1 MPHPCFSTGLADLD
15 SIIGEGCPGIP
26 RGGLTVIVGETG
38 AGKSSLCR
46 VIAHNVATQHTQE
59 TAAFR
64 VGLADIEGTPDAA
77 RQYNMIFLENMSQ
90 LAQILTRPTHDLVL
104 IDGVEYLSGRVGSDP
119 DLNPGAEQAR
129 QIDSILTRVDLHNL
143 ALVLTWQANRSSL
156 GRASTDSSH
165 RIPAGLAH
173 RASLILQVEDF
184 GKRVRV
190 TKNRFGMYGG
200 VAEFGPRWR
209 EIPRDLL
216 EPEFDRSLIKTRF
229 EREDVI

>member
-15 SIIGEGCPGIP
+15 AIIGEGCPGIP

-59 TAAFR
+59 EIAFR
-64 VGLADIEGTPDAA
+64 VGLADIETGPDPTATS
-77 RQYNMIFLENMSQ
+77 YNILSLETMSQ
-90 LAQILTRPTHDLVL
+90 LAQILTRPTFDLMI

-119 DLNPGAEQAR
+119 GSNPGTERAR

-143 ALVLTWQANRSSL
+143 ALVLTWQDCRFPL
-156 GRASTDSSH
+156 LTH
-165 RIPAGLAH
+165 RIPALLAH
-173 RASLILQVEDF
+173 RASLILRVEDH

-190 TKNRFGMYGG
+190 TKNRFGDHG

-209 EIPRDLL
+209 EIPRELL